1 MKNIRLVSRFVLF
14 LFGIGILWGIT
25 TAQSAELYVGAK
37 SIDITPEQSV
47 VLAGQFHPRPSK
59 GVTYP
64 VTANVIAI
72 EAREGDK
79 PIDAAII
86 VSIDTVVVRSEAL
99 VKFRETVQTA
109 LPDFDIDK
117 VLFSATHTHAAPVL
131 SKTSYPPVEG
141 TMAPEDYVQFLC
153 DRLGPGVK
161 SAWESREKCEFSY
174 GLGHAV
180 VAYNRRAV
188 YKDGSAV
195 MYGDTNTP
203 NFLAIE
209 GVEDHDIGTI
219 FFWHPGADKPMAMI
233 VNVSCPAQDI
243 ESDYYISSD
252 YWGALRRDLSAEYGE
267 ELVTVGLCGAAGD
280 LSPHIRYR
288 AAADQRMR
296 SLRGLTGPEEIARR
310 VLHGVDEAY
319 EVVQRDRYSDVPFAH
334 RFSVMELPKRLV
346 TEEEAKD
353 CMAQY
358 EAVKNDPNDGRAEWN
373 RRILRR
379 YEEQQKDPHPVFRT
393 PLNVIRLGDCALCFA
408 QFEVYTD
415 FGIMVKARSKAIQTF
430 TVQLTGG
437 AQEPMPSEEESPE
450 LFRDW
455 AAASGGTYL
464 PSRRAVEG
472 GGYGAIIQSN
482 TVGPEGGEVM
492 VEETLKVID
501 ELWK

>member
-1 MKNIRLVSRFVLF
+1 MFNAKKRTWFALAACLF
-14 LFGIGILWGIT
+14 LGTVSAYG
-25 TAQSAELYVGAK
+25 AELYVGAK
-37 SIDITPEQSV
+37 SIDITPDEPV
-47 VLAGQFHPRPSK
+47 ILAGQFHPRLSR

-79 PIDAAII
+79 PVDAAIL
-86 VSIDTVVVRSEAL
+86 VSIDTACVWDEASI
-99 VKFRETVQTA
+99 KFRQTVQEA
-109 LPDFDIDK
+109 LPDFDVDK
-117 VLFSATHTHAAPVL
+117 VLFSATHTHAAPGL
-131 SKTSYPPVEG
+131 SPWEYPRVEG
-141 TMAPEDYVQFLC
+141 AMLTEDYVQFLC

-188 YKDGSAV
+188 YKDGRSV
-195 MYGDTNTP
+195 TYGDTNTP
-203 NFLAIE
+203 DFLAVE
-209 GVEDHDIGTI
+209 GVEDHDVGTI
-219 FFWHPGADKPMAMI
+219 FFWRPGEDNPMAMI

-243 ESDYYISSD
+243 EGDYYISSD
-252 YWGALRRDLSAEYGE
+252 YWGALRRDLSAEYGG

-280 LSPHIRYR
+280 MSPHIRYR

-334 RFSVMELPKRLV
+334 RFSIIELPKRLV
-346 TEEEAKD
+346 TENEARLCEAEYERTKD
-353 CMAQY
+353 
-358 EAVKNDPNDGRAEWN
+358 NPNDGTTAWN
-373 RRILRR
+373 LKIVHR
-379 YEEQQKDPHPVFRT
+379 YEDQKENPHPVYRT

-408 QFEVYTD
+408 PFEIYTD

-437 AQEPMPSEEESPE
+437 AREPMPSKEQSPE
-450 LFRDW
+450 LYRAW
-455 AAASGGTYL
+455 AAESGGTYL
-464 PSRRAVEG
+464 PSRRAVQG

-482 TVGPEGGEVM
+482 TIGPEGGELM

-501 ELWK
+501 DLWK